1 MSAHVKQN
9 GQLYEATPPEEGE
22 EGMQVGGME
31 KSCELPAAYLHQFP
45 GELIGEKLFFL
56 LVIHGEGFFLLLQG
70 LDFLE

>member
-1 MSAHVKQN
+1 
-9 GQLYEATPPEEGE
+9 
-22 EGMQVGGME
+22 MQVGGME